1 MTIGGNAQAGRKKKR
16 RGDRRE
22 QTQEACD
29 RVKLYQIRPHGFPQP
44 AKDRTMPE
52 PATAYRFSFGPCNS
66 SEGANSFG
74 PDVRRGTLI
83 IMVAEGRQFLSPG

>member
-1 MTIGGNAQAGRKKKR
+1 M
-16 RGDRRE
+16 E

-29 RVKLYQIRPHGFPQP
+29 RVKLYQLRPHGFPQP

-66 SEGANSFG
+66 SEGADLFG
-74 PDVRRGTLI
+74 SDVRRGTLM
-83 IMVAEGRQFLSPG
+83 IMVHECATANLGRQFLSPG

>member
-1 MTIGGNAQAGRKKKR
+1 V
-16 RGDRRE
+16 E

-29 RVKLYQIRPHGFPQP
+29 RVKLYQLRPHGFPQP

-66 SEGANSFG
+66 SEGADSFG
-74 PDVRRGTLI
+74 PDVRRGTLK
-83 IMVAEGRQFLSPG
+83 APRLTKSASFYRRGKS